1 MKANPDHKTLA
12 RPFHLLL
19 VLALLAVLALGVTP
33 PAGTAAPQESKMYV
47 TNRITGAISR
57 ADLDGNNGESLGN
70 LNGTLNHPNRI
81 ALALVTPQPVGG
93 YAVAV
98 SRVKVLAPW
107 LALAAVGLA
116 VAAAAALRRRRT
128 A

>member
-1 MKANPDHKTLA
+1 
-12 RPFHLLL
+12 
-19 VLALLAVLALGVTP
+19 
-33 PAGTAAPQESKMYV
+33 MYV
-47 TNRITGAISR
+47 TNFNNHTISR
-57 ADLDGNNGESLGN
+57 GDLDGTGGESLGN
-70 LNGTLNHPNRI
+70 LNGTLNHPNSI

-107 LALAAVGLA
+107 LALAAVALA
-116 VAAAAALRRRRT
+116 VAAAALRRRTT